1 MQISAGIRVGLVAYR
16 IGARVIQV
24 TVSAAVVK
32 VKGNEFPHR
41 IPFDSSPVEISRIRE
56 AFGVVGVAEGVR
68 ASGHLLSTIATDPSF
83 RHR

>member
-1 MQISAGIRVGLVAYR
+1 MQVAAGVRIGLVSYCV
-16 IGARVIQV
+16 GARVIQV
-24 TVSAAVVK
+24 TVRGTVVK

-41 IPFDSSPVEISRIRE
+41 IPFDGSPVEVSRIRQ
-56 AFGVVGVAEGVR
+56 AFGVVGVAEGVG